1 MDIQHTSVLA
11 DEVVE
16 YLAPARK
23 NGIFI
28 DCTLGEGGHSER
40 ILESFSG
47 ITLVG
52 IDTDAAIQAKAKRR
66 LEPYKDRTTFYN
78 GFFDEFFRDYPLEE
92 PAHRILFDLGI
103 SIFHYNESGRG
114 FSFHRDEPLDM
125 RLNPQRGR
133 SVQEIL
139 ERISEDELRQL
150 LYDFGEERYGRRIAA
165 AIIRA
170 RNESPIGS
178 SLQLAGI
185 IETSVPAAY
194 RYGKIHAATRSFQAL
209 RIYANAELERIE
221 PAMKDAFRHLEPGG
235 RMGIISFHSLEDRIV
250 KHRMKEWAK
259 SCICPPEVPMCECG
273 GKPLVRL
280 PVRKGVTAGEQE
292 VKQNPPSRSARLRV
306 LEKLRDS
313 RHDA

>member
-11 DEVVE
+11 EEVIE
-16 YLAPARK
+16 YLAPDRE

-47 ITLVG
+47 IRLVG

-114 FSFHRDEPLDM
+114 FSFYRDEPLDM
-125 RLNPQRGR
+125 RLNPHRGR
-133 SVQEIL
+133 PVQDIL
-139 ERISEDELRQL
+139 AGISEAELRQL
-150 LYDFGEERYGRRIAA
+150 LFDYGEERYGRRIAA

-170 RNESPIGS
+170 RDESAITS

-185 IETSVPAAY
+185 IENAVPAAY

-209 RIYANAELERIE
+209 RILANAELERIE
-221 PAMKDAFRHLEPGG
+221 PAMEDAFRHLETGG

-273 GKPLVRL
+273 GNLLFVCLSERASPQG
-280 PVRKGVTAGEQE
+280 RK
-292 VKQNPPSRSARLRV
+292 R
-306 LEKLRDS
+306 
-313 RHDA
+313 